1 MGFLKL
7 IKNIDIFGHNI
18 SLTYKK
24 QEKYKTIFGG
34 IMSFLIFLILL
45 ILLANQLTI
54 MQN

>member
-24 QEKYKTIFGG
+24 
-34 IMSFLIFLILL
+34 
-45 ILLANQLTI
+45 
-54 MQN
+54 